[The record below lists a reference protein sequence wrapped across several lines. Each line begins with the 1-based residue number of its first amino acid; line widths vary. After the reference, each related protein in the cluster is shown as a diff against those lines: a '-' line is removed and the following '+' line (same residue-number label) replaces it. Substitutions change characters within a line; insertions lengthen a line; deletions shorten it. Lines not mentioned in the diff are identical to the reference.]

1 MQKFPVKDCQTR
13 WNSLR
18 DRFTKE
24 KRRLEQLRRN
34 GAEAT
39 SATVW
44 EYYEGM
50 EFLQKF
56 VKHRM

>member
-1 MQKFPVKDCQTR
+1 MELIKRLIRKG
-13 WNSLR
+13 
-18 DRFTKE
+18 KE
-24 KRRLEQLRRN
+24 KVGTIRWS

-44 EYYEGM
+44 EYYEAM